1 MGAETEQ
8 LEFYIEANPAGGYRV
23 MLRGHAVPVSRHD
36 TEEEAVA
43 RMAAYERG
51 AVTAAMLAVADPPAG

>member
-1 MGAETEQ
+1 
-8 LEFYIEANPAGGYRV
+8 

-51 AVTAAMLAVADPPAG
+51 AVTAAVLAVADPPAG

>member
-1 MGAETEQ
+1 MAAETEQ
-8 LEFYIEANPAGGYRV
+8 FYIEANPAGGYRV

-51 AVTAAMLAVADPPAG
+51 AVTAAVLAVADPPAG

>member
-1 MGAETEQ
+1 MAAETEQ

-43 RMAAYERG
+43 RMTAYERG
-51 AVTAAMLAVADPPAG
+51 AVTAAVLAVADPPAG